1 MHDVMHRPPST
12 ADARAFT
19 LASEWSAQTYARIAG
34 MLFLITMLCGFFGE
48 MFVPSKL
55 VVGADAAA
63 TARNVVANDALFR
76 LSVVSYLIEALC
88 DVALSLVLYLLL
100 RPVRR
105 DLALLAAFFGLVSTA
120 LYGVAEVFYFAPT
133 LLLGGAEYL
142 KAFTPEQVNALAL
155 LCFKLYA
162 RVGGM
167 FMVFY
172 GIAAVVRGYLIFRS
186 GYLPKA
192 LGVLLAIAGLG
203 FITRNFVLV
212 LAPAHATDL
221 LLAPMA
227 VAVLSM
233 TVWLLVRGV
242 DVARWNARC
251 FASVDPEPA

>member
-1 MHDVMHRPPST
+1 MQGVMIGSPRA
-12 ADARAFT
+12 ADART
-19 LASEWSAQTYARIAG
+19 HTRTNESSAQTYARIAG
-34 MLFLITMLCGFFGE
+34 ALFLLTMVFGFFGE
-48 MFVPSKL
+48 MFVPSRL
-55 VVGADAAA
+55 IVGNDAAA

-100 RPVRR
+100 QPVRR

-133 LLLGGAEYL
+133 LLLGGADYL
-142 KAFTPEQVNALAL
+142 KAFTPEQLNALAL

-172 GIAAVVRGYLIFRS
+172 GVAAVVRGYLIYRS
-186 GYLPKA
+186 GYLPRP
-192 LGVLLAIAGLG
+192 LGVLLTIAGLG

-212 LAPAHATDL
+212 LAPAYASDL
-221 LLAPMA
+221 LLLPMF

-233 TVWLLVRGV
+233 TLWLLARGI
-242 DVARWNARC
+242 DIARWNARVT
-251 FASVDPEPA
+251 ASEVAPA

>member
-1 MHDVMHRPPST
+1 MHGVMTATPS
-12 ADARAFT
+12 AVDAHTRT
-19 LASEWSAQTYARIAG
+19 HPSESSAQTYARIAG
-34 MLFLITMLCGFFGE
+34 VLFLLTMVCGFFGE
-48 MFVPSKL
+48 MFVPSRL
-55 VVGADAAA
+55 IVGTDAAA

-133 LLLGGAEYL
+133 LLLGGADYL
-142 KAFTPEQVNALAL
+142 KVFSPEQLNALAL

-172 GIAAVVRGYLIFRS
+172 GVAAVVRGYLIYRS
-186 GYLPKA
+186 GYLPRA
-192 LGVLLAIAGLG
+192 LGVLFAIAGLG
-203 FITRNFVLV
+203 FVARNLVLV
-212 LAPAHATDL
+212 LAPAYASDL
-221 LLAPMA
+221 LLAPMF

-233 TVWLLVRGV
+233 TLWLLVRGI
-242 DVARWNARC
+242 DVARWNARVTSSEV
-251 FASVDPEPA
+251 APT

>member
-1 MHDVMHRPPST
+1 MHGVMTASPS
-12 ADARAFT
+12 AIDART
-19 LASEWSAQTYARIAG
+19 PTHPNESSAQTYARIAG
-34 MLFLITMLCGFFGE
+34 VLFLLTMVCGFFGE
-48 MFVPSKL
+48 MFVPSRL
-55 VVGADAAA
+55 IVGTDAAA

-88 DVALSLVLYLLL
+88 DVALALVLYLLL

-133 LLLGGAEYL
+133 LLLGGSDYL
-142 KAFTPEQVNALAL
+142 KAFSPEQLNALAL

-172 GIAAVVRGYLIFRS
+172 GVAAVVRGYLIYRS
-186 GYLPKA
+186 GYLPRA
-192 LGVLLAIAGLG
+192 LGVLFAIAGLG
-203 FITRNFVLV
+203 FITRNLALV
-212 LAPAHATDL
+212 LAPAYASDL
-221 LLAPMA
+221 LLAPMF

-233 TVWLLVRGV
+233 TLWLLVRGI
-242 DVARWNARC
+242 DVARWNARV
-251 FASVDPEPA
+251 ASSEVASA

>member
-1 MHDVMHRPPST
+1 MHGVMAASPNTIDTRTRTNPSE
-12 ADARAFT
+12 
-19 LASEWSAQTYARIAG
+19 SSAQTYARIAG
-34 MLFLITMLCGFFGE
+34 VLFLLTMVCGFFGE
-48 MFVPSKL
+48 MLVPSRL
-55 VVGADAAA
+55 IVGTDAAA

-76 LSVVSYLIEALC
+76 ISVVSYLVEALC
-88 DVALSLVLYLLL
+88 DIALSLVLYLLL

-133 LLLGGAEYL
+133 LLLGGADYL
-142 KAFTPEQVNALAL
+142 KAFSPEQLNALAL

-172 GIAAVVRGYLIFRS
+172 GVAAVVRGYLIYRS
-186 GYLPKA
+186 GYLPRA

-203 FITRNFVLV
+203 FITRNLVLV
-212 LAPAHATDL
+212 LAPAYASDL
-221 LLAPMA
+221 LLLPMF

-233 TVWLLVRGV
+233 TFWLLVRGL
-242 DVARWNARC
+242 DIARWNAR
-251 FASVDPEPA
+251 VQPPEVAPA

>member
-1 MHDVMHRPPST
+1 MHGVMTGPSHATDAQPFRPAS
-12 ADARAFT
+12 DSSAR
-19 LASEWSAQTYARIAG
+19 TYARVAG
-34 MLFLITMLCGFFGE
+34 VLFLLTMVCGFFGE
-48 MFVPSKL
+48 MFVPSRL
-55 VVGADAAA
+55 IVGTDAAA

-76 LSVVSYLIEALC
+76 LSVVSYLVEALC

-142 KAFTPEQVNALAL
+142 KVFSPQQLEALAL

-172 GIAAVVRGYLIFRS
+172 GVAAVVRGYLIYRS
-186 GYLPKA
+186 GYLPRV
-192 LGVLLAIAGLG
+192 LGVLLAFAGLG
-203 FITRNFVLV
+203 FITRNLVLV
-212 LAPAHATDL
+212 LAPAYASDL
-221 LLAPMA
+221 LLMPMS

-233 TVWLLVRGV
+233 TLWLLVRGI
-242 DVARWNARC
+242 DVARWNARVRTSEV
-251 FASVDPEPA
+251 APA